1 MQTLKNTYNAIET
14 MHWKIFYT
22 EAPIDTIEQ
31 WLNNAKF
38 IEVWNSLIATNQ
50 VIEVRPA
57 NGPEYFEKF
66 VLPNLSRSIAPKIKS
81 WLAELEKK
89 PPTIEQIQAK
99 IDYLQSEETKPKSFD
114 IKRRFVTWIWNNTST
129 NSYSQPKKNLVCKL

>member
-1 MQTLKNTYNAIET
+1 M
-14 MHWKIFYT
+14 
-22 EAPIDTIEQ
+22 
-31 WLNNAKF
+31 
-38 IEVWNSLIATNQ
+38 IATNQ

-99 IDYLQSEETKPKSFD
+99 IDYLQSEEDKFNLAMKEFTPEQREERLRQIQAEKERIF
-114 IKRRFVTWIWNNTST
+114 
-129 NSYSQPKKNLVCKL
+129 KK

>member
-1 MQTLKNTYNAIET
+1 
-14 MHWKIFYT
+14 MHGKIFFT
-22 EAPIDTIEQ
+22 EASIDKIEQ

-38 IEVWNSLIATNQ
+38 IEVWSSLIATNQ

-66 VLPNLSRSIAPKIKS
+66 VLPHLSYSIAPKIKS

-99 IDYLQSEETKPKSFD
+99 IDYHQSEEDKFNLAMKEFTPEEREERLKQIQETKDRIFNK
-114 IKRRFVTWIWNNTST
+114 
-129 NSYSQPKKNLVCKL
+129 

>member
-1 MQTLKNTYNAIET
+1 
-14 MHWKIFYT
+14 MHWTTFYT
-22 EAPIDTIEQ
+22 ETDIAKILSA
-31 WLNNAKF
+31 LNDKENKF
-38 IEVWNSLIATNQ
+38 IKLWEVVIATNQ
-50 VIEVRPA
+50 ITIVRPA

-99 IDYLQSEETKPKSFD
+99 IDYLQSEEDKFNLAMKEFTPEQREERLKQIQETKDRVFNK
-114 IKRRFVTWIWNNTST
+114 
-129 NSYSQPKKNLVCKL
+129 

>member
-1 MQTLKNTYNAIET
+1 
-14 MHWKIFYT
+14 MHGKIFFT
-22 EAPIDTIEQ
+22 EATIDKIEQ

-38 IEVWNSLIATNQ
+38 IEVWSSLIATNQ

-57 NGPEYFEKF
+57 NWPEYFEKF

-81 WLAELEKK
+81 WLSESEKK

-99 IDYLQSEETKPKSFD
+99 IDYLQSEEDKFNLAMKEFTPEEREERLKQIQAEKDRIF
-114 IKRRFVTWIWNNTST
+114 
-129 NSYSQPKKNLVCKL
+129 KK

>member
-1 MQTLKNTYNAIET
+1 
-14 MHWKIFYT
+14 MHWTIFYT
-22 EAPIDTIEQ
+22 ETDIAKILSA
-31 WLNNAKF
+31 LNDKENKF
-38 IEVWNSLIATNQ
+38 IKLWEVVIATNQ
-50 VIEVRPA
+50 ITIVRPA

-99 IDYLQSEETKPKSFD
+99 IDYLQSEEDKFNLAMKEFTPEQREERLKQIQETKDRIFNK
-114 IKRRFVTWIWNNTST
+114 
-129 NSYSQPKKNLVCKL
+129 

>member
-1 MQTLKNTYNAIET
+1 MQTIKHIYNAIET
-14 MHWKIFYT
+14 MHGKVFFT
-22 EAPIDTIEQ
+22 EAPIDKIEQ

-38 IEVWNSLIATNQ
+38 IEVWSSLIATNQ

-66 VLPNLSRSIAPKIKS
+66 VLPNLSGSIAPKIKS

-99 IDYLQSEETKPKSFD
+99 IDYLQSEEDKFNLAMKEFTPEQREERLRQIQETKDRIFNK
-114 IKRRFVTWIWNNTST
+114 
-129 NSYSQPKKNLVCKL
+129 

>member
-1 MQTLKNTYNAIET
+1 
-14 MHWKIFYT
+14 MHWTIFYT
-22 EAPIDTIEQ
+22 ETDIAKILSA
-31 WLNNAKF
+31 LNDKENKF
-38 IEVWNSLIATNQ
+38 IKLWEVVIATNQ
-50 VIEVRPA
+50 ITIVRPA

-99 IDYLQSEETKPKSFD
+99 IDYLQSEEDKFNLAMKEFTPEQREERLRQIQAEKERIF
-114 IKRRFVTWIWNNTST
+114 
-129 NSYSQPKKNLVCKL
+129 KK

>member
-1 MQTLKNTYNAIET
+1 
-14 MHWKIFYT
+14 MHWTTFYT
-22 EAPIDTIEQ
+22 ETDITKILSA
-31 WLNNAKF
+31 LNDKENKF
-38 IEVWNSLIATNQ
+38 IKLWEVVIATNQ
-50 VIEVRPA
+50 ITIVRPA

-99 IDYLQSEETKPKSFD
+99 IDYLQSEEDKFNLAMKEFTPEEREERLKQIQAEKDRIF
-114 IKRRFVTWIWNNTST
+114 
-129 NSYSQPKKNLVCKL
+129 KK

>member
-1 MQTLKNTYNAIET
+1 
-14 MHWKIFYT
+14 MHGKIFFT
-22 EAPIDTIEQ
+22 EASIDKIEQ

-38 IEVWNSLIATNQ
+38 IEVWSSLIATNQ

-66 VLPNLSRSIAPKIKS
+66 VLPHLSYSIAPKIKS
-81 WLAELEKK
+81 WLSECEKK

-99 IDYLQSEETKPKSFD
+99 IDYHQSEEDKFNLA
-114 IKRRFVTWIWNNTST
+114 IKEFTPEQREERLKQIQADKDRIF
-129 NSYSQPKKNLVCKL
+129 KK

>member
-1 MQTLKNTYNAIET
+1 
-14 MHWKIFYT
+14 MHWTTFYT
-22 EAPIDTIEQ
+22 ETDISKILSA
-31 WLNNAKF
+31 LNDKENKF
-38 IEVWNSLIATNQ
+38 IKLWEVVIATNQ
-50 VIEVRPA
+50 ITIVRPA

-99 IDYLQSEETKPKSFD
+99 IDYLQSEEDKFNLAMKEFTPEEREERLKQIQAEKDRIF
-114 IKRRFVTWIWNNTST
+114 
-129 NSYSQPKKNLVCKL
+129 KK

>member
-1 MQTLKNTYNAIET
+1 
-14 MHWKIFYT
+14 MHWTTFYT
-22 EAPIDTIEQ
+22 ETDISKILSA
-31 WLNNAKF
+31 LNDKENKF
-38 IEVWNSLIATNQ
+38 IKLWEVVIATNQ
-50 VIEVRPA
+50 ITIVRPA

-99 IDYLQSEETKPKSFD
+99 IDSLQSEEDKFNIAMKEFTPEEREERLKQIQETKDRVFNK
-114 IKRRFVTWIWNNTST
+114 
-129 NSYSQPKKNLVCKL
+129 